1 MSSVVEFPPRSPSP
15 SITDTLDAL
24 DDLLRGLMALAENND
39 DASDLAACHALA
51 RRAIELSE
59 KVRELCGDRRE

>member
-1 MSSVVEFPPRSPSP
+1 
-15 SITDTLDAL
+15 
-24 DDLLRGLMALAENND
+24 MALAEDND
-39 DASDLAACHALA
+39 DASDLPACYALA